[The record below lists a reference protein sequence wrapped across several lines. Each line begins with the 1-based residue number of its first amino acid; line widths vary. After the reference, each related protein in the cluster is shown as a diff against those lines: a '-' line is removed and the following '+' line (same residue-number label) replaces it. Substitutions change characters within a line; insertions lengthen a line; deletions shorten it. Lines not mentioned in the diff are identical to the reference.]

1 VVGGSVEG
9 VSTESPTS
17 PFATD
22 TAAPPAEGDVITVTD
37 VARAKLIELR
47 DGEPEGVA
55 LGIRLEILS
64 DEGADFTYDLSF
76 QETAK
81 AALTDVVRNHG
92 GIRVII
98 PAKDLPNFEGATL
111 DYELDGLV
119 LRNPNKPRPI
129 TLEGLVDDDEV
140 AAEVRSIVEH
150 DVNPALAAHGGFVT
164 FVGHDGDGRAY
175 MTMGGGCHGCSMSR
189 LTMLEGVQVMIKDK
203 VPAITKVID
212 ATDHATGATPYYQ

>member
-1 VVGGSVEG
+1 MT
-9 VSTESPTS
+9 TESPTS
-17 PFATD
+17 PFA
-22 TAAPPAEGDVITVTD
+22 AGAPAEPAADDVITVTE

-47 DGEPEGVA
+47 DTEPEGAA

-81 AALTDVVRNHG
+81 AALSDVVKNHG

-98 PAKDLPNFEGATL
+98 PSKDIPNLEGATL

-129 TLEGLVDDDEV
+129 TLEGLRLDDDVAGEV
-140 AAEVRSIVEH
+140 KAVIERE
-150 DVNPALAAHGGFVT
+150 VNPALAAHGGFVT
-164 FVGHDGDGRAY
+164 FVGHDGEGRAY
-175 MTMGGGCHGCSMSR
+175 LTMGGGCHGCSMSR
-189 LTMLEGVQVMIKDK
+189 LTMLEGVQVMIKDN

-212 ATDHATGATPYYQ
+212 ATDHTSGDNPYYS

>member
-1 VVGGSVEG
+1 

-17 PFATD
+17 PFASA
-22 TAAPPAEGDVITVTD
+22 AAPAPADGDVISVTD
-37 VARAKLIELR
+37 VARTKLIELR
-47 DGEPEGVA
+47 DSEPEGVA

-81 AALTDVVRNHG
+81 AALGDVVRNHG
-92 GIRVII
+92 GLRVIV
-98 PAKDLPNFEGATL
+98 PAKDVPNLEGATL

-129 TLEGLVDDDEV
+129 SLDGLVDDDDV
-140 AAEVRSIVEH
+140 AGEVRSVVEH
-150 DVNPALAAHGGFVT
+150 EVNPALAAHGGFVT

-175 MTMGGGCHGCSMSR
+175 LTMGGGCHGCSMSR

-212 ATDHATGATPYYQ
+212 ATDHAAGANPYYQ